1 MEKFERDA
9 GRHTVLS
16 NEELKRAVETLR
28 DYCAQFGSCNE
39 GCKFAY
45 YGEDPCLL
53 ADKAPAFWG
62 TPEGGRR

>member
-16 NEELKRAVETLR
+16 NE
-28 DYCAQFGSCNE
+28 

-45 YGEDPCLL
+45 YGEDHCLL